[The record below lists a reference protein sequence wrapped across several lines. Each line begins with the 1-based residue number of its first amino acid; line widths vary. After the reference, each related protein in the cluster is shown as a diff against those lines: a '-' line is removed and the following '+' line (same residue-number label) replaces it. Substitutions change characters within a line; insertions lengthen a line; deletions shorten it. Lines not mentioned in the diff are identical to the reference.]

1 MLDTSYAT
9 YKECDLKEL
18 RGGILAM
25 NIFAELNKRPVNNV
39 KTMLVIFALLLLSTR
54 GLSDTRFTKI
64 ECEMLDT
71 SYATYKECD
80 LKELR
85 GGILAMNIFA
95 ELNKR
100 PVNNVKTMLV
110 IFALLLL
117 STRGLSDTRF
127 TKIECEMLDTSYAT
141 YKECDLKELRGG
153 ILAMNIFAEL
163 NKRPVNNVKVNLS
176 LWRKYKEYRPFMS
189 NTIFDYCMFMAKSDK
204 K

>member
-100 PVNNVKTMLV
+100 PVNNVKSLGNLWHNCLPHKLRNGTKNLN
-110 IFALLLL
+110 
-117 STRGLSDTRF
+117 GLQLNH
-127 TKIECEMLDTSYAT
+127 TKSY
-141 YKECDLKELRGG
+141 G
-153 ILAMNIFAEL
+153 F
-163 NKRPVNNVKVNLS
+163 
-176 LWRKYKEYRPFMS
+176 
-189 NTIFDYCMFMAKSDK
+189 
-204 K
+204 